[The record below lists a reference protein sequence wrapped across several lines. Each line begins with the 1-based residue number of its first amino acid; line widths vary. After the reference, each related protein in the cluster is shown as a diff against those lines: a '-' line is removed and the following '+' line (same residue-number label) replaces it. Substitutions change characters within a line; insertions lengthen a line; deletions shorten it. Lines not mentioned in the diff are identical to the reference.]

1 MNFEFSL
8 AGFLQKLGGTVVP
21 VVEDLLGVFPDD
33 IVQLQTALPQAAKNG
48 SPAGRSADAV
58 LLRGG
63 KAGGAQDLG
72 QLLAETLY

>member
-21 VVEDLLGVFPDD
+21 VVEDLLGVFLDD
-33 IVQLQTALPQAAKNG
+33 IVHFQAALPQAAKNG

-63 KAGGAQDLG
+63 KAGGGKNGRIYDR
-72 QLLAETLY
+72 T